1 MAPGRKTGGR
11 VRGISKNKPK
21 PLILDDTPENRALV
35 IAAPTANVLTPKT
48 AMMAAMQY
56 YYDMAQDMMRAQ
68 SQDGTNKAWGSCL
81 AVAKELAPYIHS
93 RLLAVES
100 RTENQ
105 QSPYVVRVPSV
116 MADSTAWQ
124 AAVGAVVVEM
134 EPAQAATNGPTEA
147 LPHPAIS
154 QPAEPLP
161 PPVPAP
167 VALVAD
173 QATGRITMM
182 PPGPKVV
189 QPEGSSE
196 WLQAV
201 TAERRKVAG

>member
-11 VRGISKNKPK
+11 VRGISKNKPT

-100 RTENQ
+100 RAENQ

-124 AAVGAVVVEM
+124 AAVGAAVVDAEV
-134 EPAQAATNGPTEA
+134 PQTATNGATEA
-147 LPHPAIS
+147 LPHPAVP
-154 QPAEPLP
+154 QHAEPAPLP
-161 PPVPAP
+161 APAP
-167 VALVAD
+167 VPLVAD
-173 QATGRITMM
+173 QKTGRITAM

-189 QPEGSSE
+189 QPAGTTQ
-196 WLQAV
+196 WL
-201 TAERRKVAG
+201 ESIKKVS